1 MLFVLVDGLAVLG
14 EVLLGF
20 DDRGVGVAD
29 GVELLH
35 PVMVLVLVHCGVV
48 DGLFDLL
55 IGELVVRGDRDAL
68 LFAGTEVFCGNVDD
82 SVRVDVKG
90 DLDLRDSGHGTLDA
104 A

>member
-20 DDRGVGVAD
+20 DDCGVGVAD

-48 DGLFDLL
+48 DRLFDLL
-55 IGELVVRGDRDAL
+55 VGELVVRGDRDAL
-68 LFAGTEVFCGNVDD
+68 LFAGTEVFCGDVDD
-82 SVRVDVKG
+82 SVRIDVKS